1 MDHQL
6 GFQLETGRVYEN
18 RIDMLLGLHSSW
30 SLPPS
35 KLVTL
40 MKHINGEGLIA
51 DINPGTDSVGTF
63 LWFRLDMCPFEDR
76 LIQQTSLFTPF

>member
-18 RIDMLLGLHSSW
+18 RIDMLLGLDSSW
-30 SLPPS
+30 SLPAS

-40 MKHINGEGLIA
+40 MKHIKGEGLIA
-51 DINPGTDSVGTF
+51 DRT
-63 LWFRLDMCPFEDR
+63 
-76 LIQQTSLFTPF
+76 